1 MIGKTISHYKILAK
15 LGEGGMGVVY
25 KAEDTKLNR
34 TVALKFLPS
43 SIMASEAEKTRFVHE
58 AQAAAALNH
67 PNICTIYEIDEVDG
81 QSFIAMEFVEGQ
93 SLKAKIEAGPLKLD
107 EALGIAMQ
115 VAEGLQAA
123 HEKQITHRDIKP
135 ANIMLTP
142 KGQAKIMDFGLAK
155 LAGRTVVTKEG
166 MTVGTVAYMSP
177 EQARGEE
184 VDHHTDIWAFGVV
197 FYEMITGQ
205 HPFKGLYE
213 QAVVY
218 SILNENPEPITG
230 LRTGV
235 PMELERIVNKA
246 MTKNPNERY
255 QHVGDLLVDLRLL
268 QKQVESGMPKSR
280 TIDTNKAAFQK
291 PKRMYLYGAVAT
303 LLLLLI
309 AGGLYFF
316 PKNGK
321 TIESLAIL
329 PFENASRNLDTEYLS
344 DGITES
350 LINSLSQMP
359 NLKVISRTSVFRY
372 KGKEV
377 DPKTVGR
384 DLNVRAVLTGRVVQH
399 GDGLFIS
406 TELVNADD
414 NSQIW
419 GEKYNRKLADLLA
432 LQDEISREISE
443 KLRLRLSGED
453 RLRLTKRYTENIEA
467 YQLYLKGRYYATQFT
482 EEGLKKS
489 VECFNQAIALDPNYA
504 LAYAGLAAG
513 YWFVNDLQFA
523 PLEVMPKAKAAAQ
536 RALELDNTLAQAH
549 TAMAMVKTAFEWDWL
564 GAEREFKR
572 ALVLHPDDATAHG
585 WYGWYLGIMARFE
598 EAHAELQLAQKLDPL
613 SLDISAFL
621 GVSFHWARQYAQAI
635 EQLRRTINL
644 EPTYWIART
653 YLGWAYVENRQF
665 TEAISELQKAREIE
679 DNHFVL
685 GSLGYAYARAGKR
698 DEAQR
703 VIATLTMWSQ
713 QRFVSPYSMVI
724 VYAALGEKDLAFQW
738 LDKAYDERAE
748 LMGWLK
754 VDPRLDNL
762 RSDSR
767 FSDLMKKMG
776 LEK

>member
-1 MIGKTISHYKILAK
+1 
-15 LGEGGMGVVY
+15 
-25 KAEDTKLNR
+25 
-34 TVALKFLPS
+34 
-43 SIMASEAEKTRFVHE
+43 
-58 AQAAAALNH
+58 
-67 PNICTIYEIDEVDG
+67 
-81 QSFIAMEFVEGQ
+81 
-93 SLKAKIEAGPLKLD
+93 
-107 EALGIAMQ
+107 
-115 VAEGLQAA
+115 
-123 HEKQITHRDIKP
+123 
-135 ANIMLTP
+135 
-142 KGQAKIMDFGLAK
+142 
-155 LAGRTVVTKEG
+155 
-166 MTVGTVAYMSP
+166 
-177 EQARGEE
+177 
-184 VDHHTDIWAFGVV
+184 
-197 FYEMITGQ
+197 
-205 HPFKGLYE
+205 
-213 QAVVY
+213 
-218 SILNENPEPITG
+218 
-230 LRTGV
+230 
-235 PMELERIVNKA
+235 
-246 MTKNPNERY
+246 
-255 QHVGDLLVDLRLL
+255 
-268 QKQVESGMPKSR
+268 
-280 TIDTNKAAFQK
+280 
-291 PKRMYLYGAVAT
+291 
-303 LLLLLI
+303 
-309 AGGLYFF
+309 
-316 PKNGK
+316 
-321 TIESLAIL
+321 
-329 PFENASRNLDTEYLS
+329 
-344 DGITES
+344 
-350 LINSLSQMP
+350 MP

-384 DLNVRAVLTGRVVQH
+384 DLNVRAMLTGRVVQH

-504 LAYAGLAAG
+504 LAYAGLAVG

-635 EQLRRTINL
+635 DHLRRMINF
-644 EPTYWIART
+644 EPDHWLVRT
-653 YLGWAYVENRQF
+653 YLGWTYVENRQF
-665 TEAISELQKAREIE
+665 AEAISELQKAREI
-679 DNHFVL
+679 DVNHYVL
-685 GSLGYAYARAGKR
+685 GSLGYAYARTGR
-698 DEAQR
+698 HGEARQM
-703 VIATLTMWSQ
+703 IETLKAQSRE
-713 QRFVSPYSMVI
+713 RFVSHYSIAM
-724 VYAALGEKDLAFQW
+724 VYAALNENDLAFQW
-738 LDKAYDERAE
+738 LDKAYEQRAE
-748 LMGWLK
+748 TMGWLK

-767 FSDLMKKMG
+767 FAGLMKKMG

>member
-1 MIGKTISHYKILAK
+1 
-15 LGEGGMGVVY
+15 MGVVY
-25 KAEDTKLNR
+25 KAEDTKLKR
-34 TVALKFLPS
+34 LVALKFLPS
-43 SIMASEAEKTRFVHE
+43 SIMASEAEKARFIHE
-58 AQAAAALNH
+58 AQAAALDH
-67 PNICTIYEIDEVDG
+67 PNICTVYEIDEAEG
-81 QSFIAMEFVEGQ
+81 QLFIAMAYVEGQ
-93 SLKAKIEAGPLKLD
+93 SLKEKIEAGPLKLD
-107 EALGIAMQ
+107 EALNIAMQ

-123 HEKQITHRDIKP
+123 HEKGITHRDIKP
-135 ANIMLTP
+135 ANVMITN

-155 LAGRTVVTKEG
+155 QAGRTVVTKEG
-166 MTVGTVAYMSP
+166 MTLGTVAYMSP
-177 EQARGEE
+177 EQARGEN
-184 VDHHTDIWAFGVV
+184 VDHRTDIWSFGVV
-197 FYEMITGQ
+197 LYEIITGQ
-205 HPFKGLYE
+205 HPFKGEYE
-213 QAVVY
+213 QAEMY
-218 SILNENPEPITG
+218 SIMNETPEPMTG

-235 PMELERIVNKA
+235 PMELERIVDKA
-246 MTKNPNERY
+246 MAKKTDERY
-255 QHVGDLLVDLRLL
+255 QHVGDLLVDLRMLH
-268 QKQVESGMPKSR
+268 KQIETGTPKSR
-280 TIDTNKAAFQK
+280 TIGTNKTAFQK
-291 PKRMYLYGAVAT
+291 SKRTYLYGAVAT
-303 LLLLLI
+303 LLVLLV

-316 PKNGK
+316 LNSGK

-329 PFENASRNLDTEYLS
+329 PFENTSRNPDTEYLS

-359 NLKVISRTSVFRY
+359 KLKVISRISVFRY

-443 KLRLRLSGED
+443 KLRLCLSGED
-453 RLRLTKRYTENIEA
+453 KLRLTKRYTENLEA
-467 YQLYLKGRYYATQFT
+467 YQLYLKGRYYALQFT

-489 VECFNQAIALDPNYA
+489 VECFNQAIELDPNYA

-513 YWFVNDLQFA
+513 CWLVNDLQFA

-536 RALELDNTLAQAH
+536 RALELDSMLAQAH

-564 GAEREFKR
+564 SAEREFKR
-572 ALVLHPDDATAHG
+572 AIVLHPDDATVHG

-598 EAHAELQLAQKLDPL
+598 EAQAELQLAQKLDPL
-613 SLDISAFL
+613 SPDINAFA

-635 EQLRRTINL
+635 DQLRRTINL

-665 TEAISELQKAREIE
+665 TEAISELQKAKEIE

-767 FSDLMKKMG
+767 FSDLMKKMD